1 MKQYTLLYI
10 AAAAIAATACTV
22 SQMPDNQQTRRITVS
37 TESIG
42 TKTGIEYE
50 YSDYSHL
57 VWKEGDVVAY
67 VTDCA
72 SDVVRTAEVS
82 ADGRFTATIPE
93 TAGTDNKLFES
104 TENKPSEG

>member
-50 YSDYSHL
+50 YSIQTTPTSSGR
-57 VWKEGDVVAY
+57 KEM
-67 VTDCA
+67 
-72 SDVVRTAEVS
+72 SWHM
-82 ADGRFTATIPE
+82 
-93 TAGTDNKLFES
+93 
-104 TENKPSEG
+104 